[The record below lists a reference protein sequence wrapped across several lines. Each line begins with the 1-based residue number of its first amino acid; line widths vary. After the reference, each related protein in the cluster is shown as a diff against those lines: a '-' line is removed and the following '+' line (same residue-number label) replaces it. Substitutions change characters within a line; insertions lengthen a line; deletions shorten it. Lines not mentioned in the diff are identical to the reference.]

1 MSKTTKLSVLGLS
14 FLLATLVVAGGLGV
28 KASTNSNDDSY
39 RQIEVYSEVLSRI
52 RTEYVEDPNVPA
64 VTNGALHGLLESL
77 DANSSYLD
85 PAEYKDYK
93 QRKNEGKASIGATLS
108 KRFGYA
114 AVVAVIPG
122 GPADKAAIESGDI
135 IEAIEGRSTRDMS
148 LAEIDG
154 ILAGQPG
161 SVINVSVVRP
171 RKATPVK
178 APITREIVAEPPVS
192 AKMLEDGIGYIKVDD
207 FPKGRSQEVAAKLK
221 EIEKSGAKKLVLDL
235 RNSGTGDES
244 EGVATANLFLN
255 HGTIS
260 YLQGQK
266 YPKQTFNADPQKAFA
281 PSIPLVVLVN
291 RGTAGPAEIV
301 AAAVMENARGDVVGD
316 KTFGSGSIQKVIEM
330 QDGSALMLSV
340 AKYYS
345 PSGKALQDTAVTPN
359 ILVADNTDDFIG
371 PDDDETT
378 PPEDKQPE
386 KEKKVSPDDQLKRAI
401 DVLKNPAQAQKPA

>member
-1 MSKTTKLSVLGLS
+1 MSKPTKLIVLGLS
-14 FLLATLVVAGGLGV
+14 FLLATLVVSGGLGV
-28 KASTNSNDDSY
+28 KASTTNEDSY

-85 PAEYKDYK
+85 PTEYKDYK
-93 QRKNEGKASIGATLS
+93 LRKNEGQASIGATLS

-114 AVVAVIPG
+114 AVVSVIPG
-122 GPADKAAIESGDI
+122 GPADKAGVDSGDI
-135 IEAIEGRSTRDMS
+135 IEAIEGKSTREMS

-161 SVINVSVVRP
+161 SVINLSVVRP
-171 RKATPVK
+171 RKAAPVK
-178 APITREIVAEPPVS
+178 TAITREVVS
-192 AKMLEDGIGYIKVDD
+192 DPAVSGKILEDGIAYIKIDD

-221 EIEKSGAKKLVLDL
+221 ELDKSGAKKLVLDL
-235 RNSGTGDES
+235 RNSGSGDEN
-244 EGVATANLFLN
+244 EGIATANLFLN

-260 YLQGQK
+260 YLQGQT
-266 YPKQTFNADPQKAFA
+266 YPKQTFNADAQKAIA

-291 RGTAGPAEIV
+291 RGTAGPAELV
-301 AAAVMENARGDVVGD
+301 AAAIMENARGDVIGD
-316 KTFGSGSIQKVIEM
+316 KTFGSGSIQKIIEM
-330 QDGSALMLSV
+330 KDGSALMLSV

-359 ILVADNTDDFIG
+359 ILVADSTEELLG
-371 PDDDETT
+371 PDDDEGAQ
-378 PPEDKQPE
+378 PEEKQEE
-386 KEKKVSPDDQLKRAI
+386 KEKKVAPDDQLKRAI
-401 DVLKNPAQAQKPA
+401 DVLKNPAQKPA